1 MNLPTAGRMRAV
13 RLRRPSRGARMS
25 VRFEVEDR
33 VGVVTIDRPDRRN
46 AMDVAVFEG
55 LADAADQ
62 ARVHDDV
69 GAVLVRGE
77 GGTFSS
83 GIDVSVLGEQATEGA
98 RVDESFITRLQD
110 AFTAFEELDVPT
122 LAAIEGPC
130 FGAGLQLALACHLR
144 AVAPDASMSIMET
157 RWALIPDLGGTYR
170 LPRLVGLGR
179 ATELT
184 LTARRVAADEAVR
197 IGLAEV
203 RFDDL
208 EGAHALAR
216 RLASGP
222 GAVRRAPRLLRENL
236 DRDRTVAL
244 AAERAAQLE
253 CIAGPDF
260 AEAVA
265 AEIEGREPR
274 YVGT

>member
-1 MNLPTAGRMRAV
+1 
-13 RLRRPSRGARMS
+13 
-25 VRFEVEDR
+25 
-33 VGVVTIDRPDRRN
+33 
-46 AMDVAVFEG
+46 
-55 LADAADQ
+55 
-62 ARVHDDV
+62 
-69 GAVLVRGE
+69 
-77 GGTFSS
+77 
-83 GIDVSVLGEQATEGA
+83 VLGEQATEGA